1 MFGEILEH
9 VLKETPGAV
18 GVTLMGFD
26 GIAIDSREA
35 DDPGSVSLQTAA
47 VELGAIASQLKGVAE
62 SLGAGDVREVT
73 VHLSNGAGAGLVTV
87 LRPVTAEYFVAL
99 SLLPDGN
106 TGKGRYLL
114 RVAAPKLAAELEL

>member
-1 MFGEILEH
+1 MFGE
-9 VLKETPGAV
+9 VLDRVMKETPGAV

-35 DDPGSVSLQTAA
+35 EDPGAVNPQTAA

-73 VHLSNGAGAGLVTV
+73 VHTNGLITV
-87 LRPVTAEYFVAL
+87 LRPVTSQYFLAL
-99 SLLPDGN
+99 SLTPDGN
-106 TGKGRYLL
+106 TGKGRYLMRIL
-114 RVAAPKLAAELEL
+114 APKLAAELEL

>member
-35 DDPGSVSLQTAA
+35 DDPGSVSLSTAA

-73 VHLSNGAGAGLVTV
+73 VHTGSLITV

-106 TGKGRYLL
+106 AGKGRYLL
-114 RVAAPKLAAELEL
+114 RVAAPKLAAEL